1 MMQDAKGYSVLITG
15 GGSGLG
21 AGIARHMA
29 HAGARVTIT
38 GRTEGKLRAV
48 ADEIGPNC
56 KICVGDVSDGE
67 DRRRM
72 VDMAIAHGGG
82 LQGLANVAGNMLRG
96 PITDLDPVAILEL
109 MNTNVVAGMA
119 LTGLATPHLA
129 RDGGAVLFIGSVHA
143 RRAFP
148 GASPY
153 AATKGAV
160 ETLSRVL
167 AAELGPKGIRVNC
180 LLPGAV
186 PTEINVRAG
195 IADSHA
201 DNLAR
206 LQSMA
211 GDHPLGR
218 IGSPEE
224 IAEAADYLLRA
235 EWTTGTSVVVDGG
248 LALGVSHK

>member
-1 MMQDAKGYSVLITG
+1 MQDANGYSILITG

-21 AGIARHMA
+21 AGIAQYMA
-29 HAGARVTIT
+29 KQGARLTIS
-38 GRTEGKLRAV
+38 GRRAEKLEEV
-48 ADEIGPNC
+48 AAQIGPAC
-56 KICVGDVSDGE
+56 AICVGDVANAE
-67 DRRRM
+67 DRARM
-72 VDMAIAHGGG
+72 IDTAVAHGGG

-96 PITDLDPVAILEL
+96 PITELDPDAVLDL

-119 LTGLATPHLA
+119 LTGLATPYLEVQ
-129 RDGGAVLFIGSVHA
+129 GGAVLFIGSVHT

-160 ETLSRVL
+160 ETLSQVL

-195 IADSHA
+195 IASSTEE
-201 DNLAR
+201 NLAR
-206 LQSMA
+206 LQSMIA
-211 GDHPLGR
+211 EHPLGR
-218 IGSPEE
+218 IGTPQD
-224 IAEAADYLLRA
+224 IAEAADYLMRA

-248 LALGVSHK
+248 LALGVTYK

>member
-1 MMQDAKGYSVLITG
+1 MQDANGYSILITG

-21 AGIARHMA
+21 AGIAQYMA
-29 HAGARVTIT
+29 DRGARVTIS
-38 GRTEGKLRAV
+38 GRTAAKLEKV
-48 ADEIGPNC
+48 AADIGPSC
-56 KICVGDVSDGE
+56 AICVGDVANTD

-72 VDMAIAHGGG
+72 IDIAVAHGGG

-96 PITDLDPVAILEL
+96 PITDLDPEKILDL

-119 LTGLATPHLA
+119 LTGLATPYLEKQ
-129 RDGGAVLFIGSVHA
+129 GGAVLFIGSVHT

-160 ETLSRVL
+160 ETLSQVL

-195 IADSHA
+195 IASNA
-201 DNLAR
+201 QENFAR
-206 LQSMA
+206 LQSMTPE
-211 GDHPLGR
+211 HPLGR
-218 IGSPEE
+218 IGTPQD
-224 IAEAADYLLRA
+224 IAEAADYLMRA
-235 EWTTGTSVVVDGG
+235 GWTTGTSIVVDGG
-248 LALGVSHK
+248 LALGVTNK

>member
-1 MMQDAKGYSVLITG
+1 MQALGGYSVLITG

-21 AGIARHMA
+21 AGLARFMA
-29 HAGARVTIT
+29 AGGARVTIA
-38 GRTEGKLRAV
+38 GRRQQKLEQI
-48 ADEIGPNC
+48 ADEIGSDC
-56 KICVGDVSDGE
+56 AICTGDVCNAD
-67 DRRRM
+67 DRTRM
-72 VDMAIAHGGG
+72 VETAVAHGGG
-82 LQGLANVAGNMLRG
+82 LQGLANIAGNMLRG
-96 PITDLDPVAILEL
+96 PIAGLDPDAILHL

-119 LTGLATPHLA
+119 LTGLAVPHLEKS
-129 RDGGAVLFIGSVHA
+129 GGAVLFIGSVHT

-195 IADSHA
+195 IAGSEA
-201 DNLAR
+201 ENPAR
-206 LQSMA
+206 LNTMTPE
-211 GDHPLGR
+211 HPLGR
-218 IGSPEE
+218 IGTPTE

-248 LALGVSHK
+248 LALGVTHK